1 MPALATVRR
10 VGGMVTEQSEWPN
23 APPGSEIP
31 ELPCVLSRNT
41 THWRGF
47 SEGRRGSR
55 ILFAR
60 TPQLGVNEAVGVM
73 GLPGPGLALA
83 TGIAG
88 SIPGTWAWRSR
99 GGAGIEYFIIAGYN
113 VAGAGGAGTA
123 TFRVVVYSGHRIQV
137 AAQTFSL
144 PAGSNLASL
153 SDEPLHGFGFG
164 DSFFITGP
172 TLQSTTPVGFIRV
185 RVQRTG
191 VTIAEA
197 ELVDRDLNPYSPGDD
212 PGPYLGRIQ
221 QASAMTVFQ
230 HRVCLAS
237 GNRVYTSNVGD
248 PFGWSA
254 TQYVDLPGQGNVV
267 ALAPGDRYLLVMKE
281 RGGAVLTGGLTSQ
294 TDTSVDVIDQKGV
307 GALTHRGLLTVPGGH
322 ITLNHEG
329 VFFLA
334 PNAQPAE
341 LSKDIR
347 NFLQGDVGLQFGGD
361 ASRYLPV
368 RSSFYNAPGAYLPGR
383 REVYYA
389 LSTGTNTP
397 VRGTDSGD
405 VRARPNGRDL
415 MLVGHIGND
424 KVRWSIQENGNTR
437 IVDSLCGWVDADGF
451 DRLLSGTHDGRV
463 MVHNVG
469 DTDQIAAT
477 QANPGTHT
485 AYTVERQLAPV
496 TVTRSG
502 RASINRLEVAFGEVE
517 RSTSAQLT
525 VRYAAG
531 NADGGFS
538 TTRDASVIGSNALPI
553 YGSSYPLTMRPLPVT
568 RRTPG
573 VRALVTSEAIHLQVR
588 GMAPVTHLTI
598 HGPAGVYARV

>member
-10 VGGMVTEQSEWPN
+10 IGGMVTEQSEWPN

-60 TPQLGVNEAVGVM
+60 TPQLGVNESVGVM
-73 GLPGPGLALA
+73 GLPGAGSALA
-83 TGIAG
+83 TGLAG
-88 SIPGTWAWRSR
+88 SIAGAWNYRSR

-113 VAGAGGAGTA
+113 IAGIGGIGTA
-123 TFRVVVYSGHRIQV
+123 TFRVVVYRGHRIQD
-137 AAQTFSL
+137 AAQGFSL
-144 PAGSNLASL
+144 PFGSALASL
-153 SDEPLHGFGFG
+153 SDEPIYGFGFG
-164 DSFFITGP
+164 DSFFITNP
-172 TLQSTTPVGFIRV
+172 TIQATSPVGFIRV
-185 RVQRTG
+185 RFQRTG
-191 VTIAEA
+191 VTVAEA
-197 ELVDRDLNPYSPGDD
+197 ELVDRDLTPYSPGDD

-221 QASAMTVFQ
+221 QATAITTFQ
-230 HRVCLAS
+230 HRVCLAR
-237 GNRVYTSNVGD
+237 GRRVYMSNVDD

-254 TQYVDLPGQGNVV
+254 TQYVDIPGGGDIT
-267 ALAPGDRYLLVMKE
+267 ALAAGDRYLLVLKE

-294 TDTSVDVIDQKGV
+294 NDTSVDVIDMKGV

-329 VFFLA
+329 VYFIA
-334 PNAQPAE
+334 PSTQPVE

-347 NFLQGDVGLQFGGD
+347 NFLQGNVGLQFGGD
-361 ASRYLPV
+361 ASRYVPV

-389 LSTGTNTP
+389 LSTGVNTP
-397 VRGTDSGD
+397 THGVDAGD

-415 MLVGHIGND
+415 WLVGHIGND

-437 IVDSLCGWVDADGF
+437 ITDSLCGWVDADGY
-451 DRLLSGTHDGRV
+451 DRLLSGTHNGRV

-469 DTDQIAAT
+469 DTDQIGT
-477 QANPGTHT
+477 QSSPGTHT
-485 AYTVERQLAPV
+485 AYTVERQLAPI

-502 RASINRLEVAFGEVE
+502 RASINRLEVSYGEVE

-531 NADGGFS
+531 SADGGFS
-538 TTRDASVIGSNALPI
+538 ATRDAAVVGSNALPV
-553 YGSSYPLTMRPLPVT
+553 YGSSYPLTMRPTPVT

-573 VRALVTSEAIHLQVR
+573 VRALVTSEALHLQLR
-588 GMAPVTHLTI
+588 GMAPVTHLTV